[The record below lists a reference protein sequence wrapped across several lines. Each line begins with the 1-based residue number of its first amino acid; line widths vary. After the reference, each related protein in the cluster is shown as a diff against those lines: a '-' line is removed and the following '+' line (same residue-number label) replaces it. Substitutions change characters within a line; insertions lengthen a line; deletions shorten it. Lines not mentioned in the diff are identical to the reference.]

1 LAVIKVILV
10 NFKIFLV
17 GNRVDLEKIEKT
29 WPLRMVITDNYRVKN
44 SGKER
49 IKKIS
54 VIIIESRH

>member
-1 LAVIKVILV
+1 VILV

-44 SGKER
+44 SGKES
-49 IKKIS
+49 IKKNKCNNNRIQTLT
-54 VIIIESRH
+54 